1 VPSERRRG
9 LDQPT
14 EPRRRVPRPAYDA
27 ETFGRASERI
37 ARTFGTATYLMIQ
50 TVFVIV
56 WISYNVVVVTSD
68 QFDPYPFILL
78 NLAFST
84 QAAYAAPL
92 ILLAQN
98 RQADRDRVEYEQ
110 DRARDE
116 RSVADMQFLAR
127 EVADI
132 RIALGDV
139 ATRDFVRSELRD
151 LLEDLL
157 AEQRENPEP
166 RRAT

>member
-1 VPSERRRG
+1 MARERRRG

-14 EPRRRVPRPAYDA
+14 VPRRRVPRPAYDP

-56 WISYNVVVVTSD
+56 WISYNVVVIKTD
-68 QFDPYPFILL
+68 KFDPYPFILL

-98 RQADRDRVEYEQ
+98 RQADRDRVQYEQ
-110 DRARDE
+110 DRTRDE

-132 RIALGDV
+132 RIALGDI

-151 LLEDLL
+151 LLDDLL
-157 AEQRENPEP
+157 AEPRDSPEP
-166 RRAT
+166 KRAP

>member
-1 VPSERRRG
+1 MARERRRG

-14 EPRRRVPRPAYDA
+14 EPRRRVPRPEYDP

-37 ARTFGTATYLMIQ
+37 ARTFGTATYLMVQ
-50 TVFVIV
+50 TVFVVV
-56 WISYNVVVVTSD
+56 WITYNVVVVTQD
-68 QFDPYPFILL
+68 KFDPYPFILL

-98 RQADRDRVEYEQ
+98 RQADRDRVQYEQ
-110 DRARDE
+110 DRTRDE
-116 RSVADMQFLAR
+116 RAAADTQFLAR

-132 RIALGDV
+132 RIALGEV

-151 LLEDLL
+151 LLDDLL
-157 AEQRENPEP
+157 TQEREHPEP
-166 RRAT
+166 RRAP

>member
-1 VPSERRRG
+1 MSSERRRG

-14 EPRRRVPRPAYDA
+14 LPRRRVPRPDVDA

-37 ARTFGTATYLMIQ
+37 ARTFGTATYLMVQ

-98 RQADRDRVEYEQ
+98 RQADRDRVQYEQ
-110 DRARDE
+110 DRTRDE

-132 RIALGDV
+132 RIGLGDL

-151 LLEDLL
+151 LLDELL
-157 AEQRENPEP
+157 VEHRDSPEP
-166 RRAT
+166 RRAP